1 MNYLRVLLILLTI
14 TFTSCGFED
23 NLPCKASECE
33 NVPEPLPILR
43 MKDKKNPHV
52 WGLILV
58 NQTIKIFT

>member
-33 NVPEPLPILR
+33 NVPEPLP
-43 MKDKKNPHV
+43 NSENE
-52 WGLILV
+52 G
-58 NQTIKIFT
+58 